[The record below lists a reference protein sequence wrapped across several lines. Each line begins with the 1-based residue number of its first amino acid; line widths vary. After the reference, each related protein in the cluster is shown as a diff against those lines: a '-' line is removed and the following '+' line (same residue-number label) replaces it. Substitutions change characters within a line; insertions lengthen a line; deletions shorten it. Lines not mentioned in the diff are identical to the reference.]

1 MRTSL
6 IRCLTFLVLANGICV
21 GQATVPSQA
30 SSLDAAVAAT
40 RSELTALLNDFVK
53 ETSASGLPCAIEP
66 PKLVVQDVP
75 SFGSY
80 DPDANTLTSPAWEQM
95 GSEEQSIFLRA
106 VGPGAKEADARA
118 EFELGVHHWVFVHE
132 LGHWWE
138 ACRGM
143 IDHGDHYGFEL
154 EADKIAA
161 AYWDGH
167 DPSIISHQQAVF
179 QAIVEHWPNPL
190 PAGQTREAY
199 FNKNYDTLG
208 PAPAYIWFQAQMC
221 LTAFAQKP
229 IPRFS
234 AALAQVTRN

>member
-1 MRTSL
+1 LRTSL
-6 IRCLTFLVLANGICV
+6 IRCLTFLVLANGMCV
-21 GQATVPSQA
+21 GQATAPSQA
-30 SSLDAAVAAT
+30 SSLNGAIAAT
-40 RSELTALLNDFVK
+40 RSELTALLGDFVK
-53 ETSASGLPCAIEP
+53 ETSASGLSCAIEP
-66 PKLVVQDVP
+66 PKLIVQDVP

-80 DPDANTLTSPAWEQM
+80 DPDTNTLTSPAWQQM
-95 GSEEQSIFLRA
+95 GSEEQSLFYRG

-143 IDHGDHYGFEL
+143 IDRGDHYGFEL

-161 AYWDGH
+161 AYWNEH

-179 QAIVEHWPNPL
+179 QAIVQNWPNPL
-190 PAGQTREAY
+190 PVGQTPDAY

-208 PAPAYIWFQAQMC
+208 PTPAYIWFQAQMC

-229 IPRFS
+229 LPRFS